1 MNTKEKLTQAL
12 KEAMKARD
20 ELQKRTIRMVLAAI
34 KNAEIEKKS
43 PLDEPAILGILQ
55 KEVKSR
61 WETIEGAEKAG
72 REDLITEAKAELA
85 ILESYLPQPFSK
97 EELLQLAQEAIAE
110 TGAASPRQ
118 MGAVMKVLMPKVQG
132 RADGKEVSQIV
143 RQLLSQSP

>member
-12 KEAMKARD
+12 KDAMKARD
-20 ELQKRTIRMVLAAI
+20 ERRKRTIRMALAAI
-34 KNAEIEKKS
+34 KNAEIEKKG

-72 REDLITEAKAELA
+72 REDLIVEAKAELA
-85 ILESYLPQPFSK
+85 ILESYLPQPLSK
-97 EELLQLAQEAIAE
+97 EELRQLAQEVIKE
-110 TGAASPRQ
+110 TGATSPRQ
-118 MGAVMKVLMPKVQG
+118 MGAVMQALMPKVQG

-143 RQLLSQSP
+143 RQLLAQ